1 MFAKFRFR
9 YQITSWKLNIDIA
22 FLKSPEFKDI
32 ALSEKV
38 EGEVHFLTKCT
49 LYQGRE
55 TFFNFINSLFHNFNS
70 LNNQNKSIFLM
81 TQENVKYK
89 LTNILFMIGFCSILN
104 MWINI
109 IINLSCCFFATAFI
123 YFYKFK
129 YTLMCYW
136 NLTPI
141 CN

>member
-81 TQENVKYK
+81 TQENV
-89 LTNILFMIGFCSILN
+89 
-104 MWINI
+104 
-109 IINLSCCFFATAFI
+109 
-123 YFYKFK
+123 
-129 YTLMCYW
+129 
-136 NLTPI
+136 
-141 CN
+141 